1 MANGT
6 ASRGF
11 FHARP
16 GSIIAGVT
24 DSAPTPPEETPRQT
38 LGRFLLF
45 LGPIV
50 TMGGALAVM
59 RLGRVGE
66 RSVFF
71 AAFLPAGLV
80 IWYVGWRLAQR
91 R

>member
-1 MANGT
+1 MT
-6 ASRGF
+6 S
-11 FHARP
+11 P
-16 GSIIAGVT
+16 P
-24 DSAPTPPEETPRQT
+24 APEPPEDTPRQI

-45 LGPIV
+45 LGPII

-71 AAFLPAGLV
+71 ATFLPLGLI
-80 IWYVGWRLAQR
+80 IWYLGWRMSR
-91 R
+91 RP